1 MPPIQSHIRRAT
13 PDDRAL
19 WQPLFEGYAAF
30 YNTPLTPQTLDTV
43 WSWIHDPA
51 NPFWCDLALDDSG
64 TPLGFVQYQLMH
76 RSLGGSMVCYLSDL
90 FTTPAARGRGTGRA
104 LIDHVLA
111 FARSHGLPN
120 VRWLTAED
128 NTTARTL
135 YDSYAPCTPFI
146 LYSLPTT

>member
-1 MPPIQSHIRRAT
+1 MALIRPAT
-13 PDDRAL
+13 PEDRAL
-19 WQPLFEGYAAF
+19 WQPLFAGYAAF
-30 YNTPLTPQTLDTV
+30 YNTPLTPQTADTV

-111 FARSHGLPN
+111 FAHSHGLPN

-135 YDSYAPCTPFI
+135 YDSYAPRTPFI
-146 LYSLPTT
+146 LYSLPIT